1 MTMTMDLT
9 YPRKRAQDDMFL
21 AERDLR
27 QRSDS
32 AYQDLIQIL
41 LDMAIR
47 VDGERFEAMRRDNPS
62 VPASWTPVDW
72 KRFFSEVSFPGKG
85 WGSASQPDLRAQR
98 ELLQQIEG
106 LKAAIKRLD
115 GELVAERNRPQAE
128 ATPKPALPSKV
139 SPAMAAPHASSRKAP
154 KPADDNLPVIDIATL
169 PEEATPPVHV
179 LIDDATQMK
188 SSLPKTPPASFA
200 DVLTGGGR
208 VGGDLSR
215 AFERYFITL
224 YLIGR
229 WRLSSSMEIDDILGN
244 TVDLSSGTG
253 SLKRMVADLSKVFIH
268 TEVISIE
275 NPQTALKLYRLTD
288 EGARL
293 YQALFSRRPVENE
306 WSRLMRLHEGAHFP
320 NHTLAVIEFAIHA
333 RKRGYTTRVF
343 PEIKN
348 SKVTADAH
356 ISRGDESL
364 YVEIETDEKE
374 RTPKWRSQA
383 ALNNGQAAICSATL
397 AARASFIKSC
407 QADHLPGFAT
417 DIETLITYR
426 FKDVTSKDPLWQQN
440 W

>member
-1 MTMTMDLT
+1 M
-9 YPRKRAQDDMFL
+9 
-21 AERDLR
+21 
-27 QRSDS
+27 
-32 AYQDLIQIL
+32 
-41 LDMAIR
+41 
-47 VDGERFEAMRRDNPS
+47 
-62 VPASWTPVDW
+62 
-72 KRFFSEVSFPGKG
+72 VST
-85 WGSASQPDLRAQR
+85 DT
-98 ELLQQIEG
+98 
-106 LKAAIKRLD
+106 
-115 GELVAERNRPQAE
+115 
-128 ATPKPALPSKV
+128 AT
-139 SPAMAAPHASSRKAP
+139 PHASSKKAP
-154 KPADDNLPVIDIATL
+154 KPADNNLPVIDIARL
-169 PEEATPPVHV
+169 PEEATPPNHV
-179 LIDDATQMK
+179 LIDDVMQMK

-215 AFERYFITL
+215 AYERYFITL

-229 WRLSSSMEIDDILGN
+229 WRLTSSMEIDDILGDAVN
-244 TVDLSSGTG
+244 LSGGTG
-253 SLKRMVADLSKVFIH
+253 SLKRTIEELSRVFLH

-275 NPQTALKLYRLTD
+275 DPHTALKLYRLTD

-306 WSRLMRLHEGAHFP
+306 WSRLIRLHEGAHFP

-343 PEIKN
+343 PEIRN
-348 SKVTADAH
+348 SKVTADVY

-383 ALNNGQAAICSATL
+383 ALNNGQAAVCSATL